1 MTFIEKTKQPL
12 FWNNVRKVTIPFF
25 VMVVLISLLLNSW
38 EAIFAGNFDLV
49 NEVNFSNGK
58 WMNFWGFKTFLSL
71 FYGIYV
77 TNKKMK

>member
-1 MTFIEKTKQPL
+1 MTFVEKTKQPL
-12 FWNNVRKVTIPFF
+12 FWNKVRKVTIPFF
-25 VMVVLISLLLNSW
+25 IMVVLISLLLNSW

-58 WMNFWGFKTFLSL
+58 WMNFWGFKAFLSL